1 MAMSKRMSWALVVA
15 LGLGVAGCAY
25 PTVTSQTVIVA
36 GVGPVEVERI
46 RVEVAAVD
54 PAARMVIVRQGRF
67 AWDLAVPDV
76 FGDLQGLSVGDRLD
90 IMRAEGVILGARRA
104 RKGARPGIV
113 YADAVGEPSFS
124 NLPDK
129 YVIRSLTLTARF
141 ERFDPATGIVDFV
154 GPAGPRSLT
163 VTDQR
168 VKDDLRRIRRGD
180 MIDLTFAEAVYIQKY

>member
-54 PAARMVIVRQGRF
+54 PAARMVTVRQGRF

-168 VKDDLRRIRRGD
+168 IKDDLRRIRRGD